1 MANEIGADRRPGVKP
16 LIRAL
21 LPRTIRPR
29 RILAGPLRGAW
40 LVTSW
45 HDYPAGL
52 TGRTERPL
60 LDWFARHVQPGET
73 WLDVGAHYGYTA
85 FALARLVGPA
95 GRVFTFEPVPGT
107 AGCVDQGRVLNALSH
122 VTVVPMALGA
132 CATLE
137 FRRLACTR
145 GMADST
151 LPANAYVGRVPRPV
165 RPSGPRK
172 WTAQPALAR
181 RVAQRPDNGEGGS
194 GPGEKAPSQWFVNVA
209 VARFDWLWPALHGGE
224 ARIHGVKIDV
234 QGMELETL
242 GGMRDALARW
252 RPRIVLEL
260 HAGVSRE
267 AVLSLLREL
276 GYSSEAVA
284 IEPVRGERTPQF
296 LDNHSYAFHPA

>member
-1 MANEIGADRRPGVKP
+1 MDRGVKP

-21 LPRTIRPR
+21 LPRTVRPR

-85 FALARLVGPA
+85 FALGRLVGPA

-107 AGCVDQGRVLNALSH
+107 AGCVDQGRALNALSH

-132 CATLE
+132 CETLE
-137 FRRLACTR
+137 FRRLASTR

-151 LPANAYVGRVPRPV
+151 L
-165 RPSGPRK
+165 S
-172 WTAQPALAR
+172 
-181 RVAQRPDNGEGGS
+181 PDASAG
-194 GPGEKAPSQWFVNVA
+194 FVTVA
-209 VARFDWLWPALHGGE
+209 VAGFDWLWPALHGGD
-224 ARIHGVKIDV
+224 ATIHGVKIDV

-260 HAGVSRE
+260 HAGVSRD

-276 GYSSEAVA
+276 GYSGDAVA

-296 LDNHSYAFHPA
+296 LDNHSYAFHPI

>member
-1 MANEIGADRRPGVKP
+1 MPTEIAADPRSGVKH
-16 LIRAL
+16 LIRAW

-85 FALARLVGPA
+85 FALAGLVGPA
-95 GRVFTFEPVPGT
+95 GRVFTFEPVPAT
-107 AGCVDQGRVLNALSH
+107 AGCVDQGRALNGLAQ
-122 VTVVPMALGA
+122 VTVVPLGLGSVD
-132 CATLE
+132 TME
-137 FRRLACTR
+137 FRQLALTR

-151 LPANAYVGRVPRPV
+151 LHVGRVPQPASPKPKAKAGSGPDDVGRVPR
-165 RPSGPRK
+165 
-172 WTAQPALAR
+172 
-181 RVAQRPDNGEGGS
+181 S
-194 GPGEKAPSQWFVNVA
+194 GPGASSIVNIGI
-209 VARFDWLWPALHGGE
+209 ARFDWLWPALNGGD

-252 RPRIVLEL
+252 RPRLVLEL

-267 AVLSLLREL
+267 AALALLREL

-284 IEPVRGERTPQF
+284 IEPVRGERAPQF
-296 LDNHSYAFHPA
+296 LDNHSYAFHPV

>member
-1 MANEIGADRRPGVKP
+1 MSTETAADPRSDVKSV
-16 LIRAL
+16 IRAW

-60 LDWFARHVQPGET
+60 LDWFAGQVRPGET

-95 GRVFTFEPVPGT
+95 GRVFTFEPVPAT
-107 AGCVDQGRVLNALSH
+107 AGCVDQGRALNRLGQ
-122 VTVVPMALGA
+122 VTVVPLGLGSVE
-132 CATLE
+132 TLE
-137 FRRLACTR
+137 FRQLALTR

-151 LPANAYVGRVPRPV
+151 LHLGRVPPFDVAQGAPSASRGARRGPEDVGRVPR
-165 RPSGPRK
+165 
-172 WTAQPALAR
+172 
-181 RVAQRPDNGEGGS
+181 S
-194 GPGEKAPSQWFVNVA
+194 GPGASSSVNIGI
-209 VARFDWLWPALHGGE
+209 ARFDWLWPAINGGSD
-224 ARIHGVKIDV
+224 AIHGVKIDV

-252 RPRIVLEL
+252 RPRLVLEL

-296 LDNHSYAFHPA
+296 LDNHSYAFHAA